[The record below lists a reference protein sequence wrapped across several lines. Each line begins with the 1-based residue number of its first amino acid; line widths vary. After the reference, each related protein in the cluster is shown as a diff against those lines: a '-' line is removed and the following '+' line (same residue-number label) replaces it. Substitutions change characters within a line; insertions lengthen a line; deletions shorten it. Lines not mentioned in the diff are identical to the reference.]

1 MNNRYKNNG
10 EFIIAKNELLS
21 LSRLFILNWNR
32 ITRISSGK
40 NQIASGMEKDWRE
53 TKGEQNKSDYSR

>member
-1 MNNRYKNNG
+1 MNNENNG
-10 EFIIAKNELLS
+10 KFIIAKNDL